1 MILLTQ
7 NLLISPMA
15 AASQEK
21 PLAIEASEVQEKERE
36 YNEDFLKRM
45 LDRIDW
51 ASFLT
56 AAKSVGFQF
65 TWSLCVNFVFAKL
78 CETMTCNTCDMRVMC
93 RAGIRQPY
101 IA

>member
-1 MILLTQ
+1 VNTFFSGEEGFRPSKKMILLTQ

-56 AAKSVGFQF
+56 AAKSVGSQF
-65 TWSLCVNFVFAKL
+65 TWPLLAKL
-78 CETMTCNTCDMRVMC
+78 FFKFV
-93 RAGIRQPY
+93 
-101 IA
+101 